1 MKREEMAGRAASEL
15 TDGSYVNL
23 GVGSPT
29 LVPNYVAGR
38 NTGDPS
44 AATTMVLA
52 GVRSTR

>member
-44 AATTMVLA
+44 AATTMALA